1 LKDIITDY
9 SKVVEELLC
18 LSGICLTFSLARG
31 NLIDS
36 LIPNPLAMKKTFTV
50 AALIMLTAILYCQQN
65 TEVQNEKEA
74 IKAIIEEETN
84 AYHDK
89 DFDRFAATYV
99 QDETIIRIIVNRN
112 GTDIVEGWDN
122 ISSIMKEHFMNFPD
136 PSENND
142 IKSNYKIRIYD
153 DCAWV
158 TFDEERIN
166 DESDSIEIGVNILK
180 KVDGKWKIVFL
191 SRIIKN
197 Q

>member
-1 LKDIITDY
+1 
-9 SKVVEELLC
+9 
-18 LSGICLTFSLARG
+18 
-31 NLIDS
+31 
-36 LIPNPLAMKKTFTV
+36 
-50 AALIMLTAILYCQQN
+50 
-65 TEVQNEKEA
+65 
-74 IKAIIEEETN
+74 
-84 AYHDK
+84 
-89 DFDRFAATYV
+89 
-99 QDETIIRIIVNRN
+99 
-112 GTDIVEGWDN
+112 
-122 ISSIMKEHFMNFPD
+122 MKEDFKNFPD

>member
-1 LKDIITDY
+1 
-9 SKVVEELLC
+9 
-18 LSGICLTFSLARG
+18 
-31 NLIDS
+31 
-36 LIPNPLAMKKTFTV
+36 MKKTFTV
-50 AALIMLTAILYCQQN
+50 AALIMLSAILYCQQN

-74 IKAIIEEETN
+74 IKAVIEEETN

-99 QDETIIRIIVNRN
+99 QDETIIRITVNRN
-112 GTDIVEGWDN
+112 RTDIVEGWDN
-122 ISSIMKEHFMNFPD
+122 ISSIMKEDFKNFPD